1 MINQCMSQTARCNAG
16 LGDPPLPYYTNDSE
30 SANAMIKRAVNFK
43 EKEISDF
50 VREMSV
56 LLQQQKDDVES
67 AIFNKGPYEQ
77 AEPFK
82 HFFVSERDWFRK
94 RNEQRNLY
102 MERFHKA
109 KLSKGEESEATGI
122 VPAPTSATSAPC
134 GILSVD
140 LLGANIS
147 SIPAATLQ
155 AIVKNSEDLLSREGA
170 IIPAPGNNKAYMVES
185 QTSSKPHFVEI
196 KKNGMVVCDGCPS
209 FAAAKLCAHSV
220 AASEKAGVLEKF
232 LSWFM
237 KNGPSSM
244 NLTSFITY
252 DSSKDTGKKLSKSSN
267 GRRKGGRSRGAG
279 PATTIV
285 DRQFD
290 RNNSSPQPPVQQPPM
305 SSSHTV
311 PQPPPI

>member
-1 MINQCMSQTARCNAG
+1 
-16 LGDPPLPYYTNDSE
+16 
-30 SANAMIKRAVNFK
+30 
-43 EKEISDF
+43 
-50 VREMSV
+50 
-56 LLQQQKDDVES
+56 
-67 AIFNKGPYEQ
+67 
-77 AEPFK
+77 
-82 HFFVSERDWFRK
+82 
-94 RNEQRNLY
+94 
-102 MERFHKA
+102 
-109 KLSKGEESEATGI
+109 LSKGEESEATGI

-140 LLGANIS
+140 LPGANIS

-185 QTSSKPHFVEI
+185 QTSSKPHFVEM

-252 DSSKDTGKKLSKSSN
+252 DSSKDTGKKTFQIIHLQRRGWRSK
-267 GRRKGGRSRGAG
+267 GAG
-279 PATTIV
+279 LATTIV
-285 DRQFD
+285 DLQFD
-290 RNNSSPQPPVQQPPM
+290 RNNSSPEPPVQQPPM